1 MRRDRRVGVRLS
13 CQGIRA
19 GAQPAG
25 PIAGFAAR
33 GAVSPVRAVRA
44 VRGINTF
51 AAFTAFMALAAFG
64 TSAAEAAT
72 PSLAE
77 LSLEQLA
84 NIEIIS
90 VTRRPE
96 RLSASPASVY
106 VITAEAIRRSGAST
120 LPQLLRLAPNLQVA
134 QVNARE
140 WAITARGFNNAIGN
154 KLLVLVDGRTV
165 YTPFFSG
172 VFWDQQDLLLEDIER
187 IEVISG
193 PGASL
198 WGANAVNGVI
208 NVITRA
214 AGRDDEPLAML
225 QAGTEDRQ
233 FGLRLAGRAG
243 SQGRMRGYAKLTRF
257 GDTRSAS
264 SSPRSDGGRH
274 DQAGFR
280 ADWIASANTFT
291 LQGDAYE
298 GRHED
303 RPMGA
308 QVLPALDYG
317 GANLLAR
324 WTRRFDDG
332 SDLRLR
338 AYVDH
343 SRRDD
348 PLLYRP
354 RVDIADLEFK
364 HTLAPGGHHRVTWG
378 GGYRYARDRV
388 DAGLFF
394 GFRPVEQQSRWH
406 SLFVQDEVQLTERL
420 SADLGLKLEH
430 NDYTGTEKLPSLRL
444 AWQLQPEQLL
454 WAALSRAVRAP
465 ARLDRDITLPPRPPF
480 IIAGGPD
487 FVSEVAR
494 VLELG
499 YRGQGGPRLN
509 TSLTAFL
516 HDWDR
521 LRSGQRPPNAQVQN
535 MIAGRTYGLEGWG
548 TWQALPT
555 LRVAGGFMLL
565 RKDLRVRPGS
575 TDPEGPRALGNDP
588 RHQASLQLTW
598 LGVPGQVFDLDLRRV
613 GALPYPAVPAYTA
626 VDLRWTWRPA
636 ARWDLEFTARNLLDA
651 AHPEFGTAASRA
663 EIRRQALLR
672 LRTTW

>member
-1 MRRDRRVGVRLS
+1 MRRDRHVGPRPP
-13 CQGIRA
+13 CRTTIRATIRA
-19 GAQPAG
+19 GTVLAGFIAFSAAPAG
-25 PIAGFAAR
+25 
-33 GAVSPVRAVRA
+33 
-44 VRGINTF
+44 
-51 AAFTAFMALAAFG
+51 
-64 TSAAEAAT
+64 AAT
-72 PSLAE
+72 PALAE

-84 NIEIIS
+84 NIEIMS
-90 VTRRPE
+90 VSRRPE
-96 RLSASPASVY
+96 RLSASPASIY

-134 QVNARE
+134 QLNARE

-154 KLLVLVDGRTV
+154 KLLVLVDGRTI

-208 NVITRA
+208 NVITRS

-225 QAGTEDRQ
+225 QAGSQDQ
-233 FGLRLAGRAG
+233 QAGLRLAGRAG
-243 SQGRMRGYAKLTRF
+243 TRGHVRGYAKLTRF
-257 GDTRSAS
+257 GDTQSAAGA
-264 SSPRSDGGRH
+264 PRSDGGRH

-280 ADWIASANTFT
+280 ADWHIDDNQFT

-298 GRHED
+298 GRHEP
-303 RPMGA
+303 RPLGA
-308 QVLPALDYG
+308 QALPALDYG

-324 WTRRFDDG
+324 WTRRFGDG

-354 RVDIADLEFK
+354 SVDIADLDFK
-364 HTLAPGGHHRVTWG
+364 HTLAPAHHRLTWG

-388 DAGLFF
+388 DAGRFF
-394 GFRPVEQQSRWH
+394 GFRPVEQHSRWH
-406 SLFVQDEVQLTERL
+406 SLFAQDEIQLSERV
-420 SADLGLKLEH
+420 SVNLGLKLER

-444 AWQLQPEQLL
+444 AWQLQPDQLL
-454 WAALSRAVRAP
+454 WASLSRAVRAP
-465 ARLDRDITLPPRPPF
+465 ARLDRDITLPPKPPF

-499 YRGQGGPRLN
+499 YRGQPTALLN
-509 TSLTAFL
+509 ASLTAFV

-548 TWQALPT
+548 TWQALPA
-555 LRVAGGFMLL
+555 LRVAGGFVLL
-565 RKDLRVRPGS
+565 REDLYVRPGS

-588 RHQASLQLTW
+588 RHQGSLQFSW
-598 LGVPGQVFDLDLRRV
+598 LGVPGQVFDLDIRHV

-626 VDLRWTWRPA
+626 VDLRWTWRPS
-636 ARWDLEFTARNLLDA
+636 ARWELEFSARNLLDA
-651 AHPEFGTAASRA
+651 AHPEFGGADRA